1 MFAHSV
7 GVAFLSSFFSRQAQV
22 RMNIFHIGGAR
33 VALFAFTVL
42 FASLRFGVEQAAAQS
57 AAVAPFGVTPTEFVD
72 TGSLAVAS
80 LTASADPTHPA
91 CAICA
96 AAAIGNAALFAI
108 PTLFLLPEAVDL
120 LNRSTGAEFVRLRSS
135 RAKGTS

>member
-7 GVAFLSSFFSRQAQV
+7 GVAFLSSFFSRHAQV

-42 FASLRFGVEQAAAQS
+42 FASLPFGIEQAAAQS

-96 AAAIGNAALFAI
+96 AAALGNAAL
-108 PTLFLLPEAVDL
+108 
-120 LNRSTGAEFVRLRSS
+120 
-135 RAKGTS
+135 

>member
-1 MFAHSV
+1 
-7 GVAFLSSFFSRQAQV
+7 
-22 RMNIFHIGGAR
+22 MNIFHIGGGAR
-33 VALFAFTVL
+33 AALFALAVL
-42 FASLRFGVEQAAAQS
+42 FASLLGMEQAAAQS

-80 LTASADPTHPA
+80 LTASDDPSHPA
-91 CAICA
+91 CALCA

>member
-7 GVAFLSSFFSRQAQV
+7 GVAFLSSFFSRHAQV
-22 RMNIFHIGGAR
+22 RMNIFQIGGGAR
-33 VALFAFTVL
+33 AALFALAIL
-42 FASLRFGVEQAAAQS
+42 FASLPFGIEQVAAQS
-57 AAVAPFGVTPTEFVD
+57 AAVVPFGVTPTEFVD

-91 CAICA
+91 CAIA